1 MVSCTQTESVRKSEI
16 WSSRLKLIKTKYIYE
31 CIHHSKKRNIYTA
44 TGSKLEISNSTINAT
59 HHKSEKVKHTHEFP
73 EFNTAQDRSIHL
85 FNSMSEA
92 YFNHTLL
99 VHVHRVYKS
108 IRGKNWL
115 NI

>member
-1 MVSCTQTESVRKSEI
+1 MYANYESVRKSEI
-16 WSSRLKLIKTKYIYE
+16 WSSWLKLIKTKNIYE

-59 HHKSEKVKHTHEFP
+59 HHKSEKVKHTPEFP
-73 EFNTAQDRSIHL
+73 IHL
-85 FNSMSEA
+85 FNCMSEA

-99 VHVHRVYKS
+99 EHVHRVYKS
-108 IRGKNWL
+108 IREKNWL